1 MSNETTTRN
10 PKDVFSVYQQ
20 NVDKLFNGIRQ
31 SVPQYHQSITNV
43 QQEYLQAYENV
54 VDSTIT
60 LQKEYV
66 KKAGIATNIPEATL
80 KVIHDTTEE
89 FVKAASIQNQVALAT
104 IDATQQNI
112 KTFNDNA
119 KSFADLNRNILQSW
133 ISAFTTR
140 ITSGKFFSFFFFLN
154 LFYDL
159 LASHCPSSGNT
170 VFCDNELAI
179 IPTCPVGYILNVL
192 SLLPTA

>member
-1 MSNETTTRN
+1 MSKNETTQTN
-10 PKDVFSVYQQ
+10 PKDVFSVYQE
-20 NVDKLFNGIRQ
+20 NVDKLFNGIKQ

-43 QQEYLQAYENV
+43 QQEYLQAYENI

-66 KKAGIATNIPEATL
+66 KKAGIAANIPEATL
-80 KVIHDTTEE
+80 KVINDTTEE
-89 FVKAASIQNQVALAT
+89 FVKATSIQNQVTLAT

-133 ISAFTTR
+133 ISVFTTK
-140 ITSGKFFSFFFFLN
+140 TN
-154 LFYDL
+154 
-159 LASHCPSSGNT
+159 
-170 VFCDNELAI
+170 
-179 IPTCPVGYILNVL
+179 
-192 SLLPTA
+192 

>member
-1 MSNETTTRN
+1 MSKNETTQGN
-10 PKDVFSVYQQ
+10 SKDVFSVYQE

-54 VDSTIT
+54 VDSVIT
-60 LQKEYV
+60 LQKDYV

-89 FVKAASIQNQVALAT
+89 LVKASSIQNQVALAT

-119 KSFADLNRNILQSW
+119 KSFADLNRNILQAW
-133 ISAFTTR
+133 ISAFTT
-140 ITSGKFFSFFFFLN
+140 KN
-154 LFYDL
+154 
-159 LASHCPSSGNT
+159 N
-170 VFCDNELAI
+170 
-179 IPTCPVGYILNVL
+179 
-192 SLLPTA
+192 

>member
-1 MSNETTTRN
+1 MSNNATTTKN
-10 PKDVFSVYQQ
+10 PTDVFSVYQE
-20 NVDKLFNGIRQ
+20 NVDKLFNGIKQ

-43 QQEYLQAYENV
+43 QQEYLQAYENI

-60 LQKEYV
+60 IQREYA

-89 FVKAASIQNQVALAT
+89 FVKAASIQNQITLAT

-133 ISAFTTR
+133 ISAFTT
-140 ITSGKFFSFFFFLN
+140 KN
-154 LFYDL
+154 
-159 LASHCPSSGNT
+159 N
-170 VFCDNELAI
+170 
-179 IPTCPVGYILNVL
+179 
-192 SLLPTA
+192 

>member
-1 MSNETTTRN
+1 MSKNEATQTKS
-10 PKDVFSVYQQ
+10 KDVFSVYQE
-20 NVDKLFNGIRQ
+20 NVDKIFNGIKQ

-66 KKAGIATNIPEATL
+66 QKAGIAANIPEATL
-80 KVIHDTTEE
+80 KAIHDTTEE
-89 FVKAASIQNQVALAT
+89 FVKAASIQNQVTLAT

-133 ISAFTTR
+133 ISAFTTK
-140 ITSGKFFSFFFFLN
+140 TN
-154 LFYDL
+154 
-159 LASHCPSSGNT
+159 
-170 VFCDNELAI
+170 
-179 IPTCPVGYILNVL
+179 
-192 SLLPTA
+192 

>member
-1 MSNETTTRN
+1 MSNETTTKIS
-10 PKDVFSVYQQ
+10 KDVFSVYQQ
-20 NVDKLFNGIRQ
+20 NVDKLFNGIKQ

-43 QQEYLQAYENV
+43 QQEYLQAYENI

-60 LQKEYV
+60 LQKEYA

-89 FVKAASIQNQVALAT
+89 FVKAASIQNQIALAT

-119 KSFADLNRNILQSW
+119 KSFADLNRKILQSW
-133 ISAFTTR
+133 ISAVTTKNN
-140 ITSGKFFSFFFFLN
+140 SW
-154 LFYDL
+154 
-159 LASHCPSSGNT
+159 
-170 VFCDNELAI
+170 
-179 IPTCPVGYILNVL
+179 
-192 SLLPTA
+192 

>member
-1 MSNETTTRN
+1 MSKNEQTPGT
-10 PKDVFSVYQQ
+10 KDMFSVYQE
-20 NVDKLFNGIRQ
+20 NVDKLFSGIRH

-43 QQEYLQAYENV
+43 QQEFLQAYENI

-60 LQKEYV
+60 LQKEYA
-66 KKAGIATNIPEATL
+66 KKAGIATNIPQATL

-89 FVKAASIQNQVALAT
+89 FVKVSSIQNQITLAT

-133 ISAFTTR
+133 ITAVTT
-140 ITSGKFFSFFFFLN
+140 KN
-154 LFYDL
+154 
-159 LASHCPSSGNT
+159 N
-170 VFCDNELAI
+170 
-179 IPTCPVGYILNVL
+179 
-192 SLLPTA
+192 

>member
-1 MSNETTTRN
+1 MSKNETTQGN
-10 PKDVFSVYQQ
+10 SKDVFSVCQE

-54 VDSTIT
+54 VDSVIT
-60 LQKEYV
+60 LQKDYV

-89 FVKAASIQNQVALAT
+89 FVKASSIQNQVALAT

-119 KSFADLNRNILQSW
+119 KSFADLNRNILQAW
-133 ISAFTTR
+133 ISAFTT
-140 ITSGKFFSFFFFLN
+140 KN
-154 LFYDL
+154 
-159 LASHCPSSGNT
+159 N
-170 VFCDNELAI
+170 
-179 IPTCPVGYILNVL
+179 
-192 SLLPTA
+192 

>member
-10 PKDVFSVYQQ
+10 SKDIFSVYQQ
-20 NVDKLFNGIRQ
+20 NVDKLFNGIKQ

-60 LQKEYV
+60 LQKDYV
-66 KKAGIATNIPEATL
+66 KKAGIATTIPEATL

-89 FVKAASIQNQVALAT
+89 FVKAASIQNQVTLAT

-133 ISAFTTR
+133 ISAFTT
-140 ITSGKFFSFFFFLN
+140 KN
-154 LFYDL
+154 
-159 LASHCPSSGNT
+159 N
-170 VFCDNELAI
+170 
-179 IPTCPVGYILNVL
+179 
-192 SLLPTA
+192 